1 MKKNMLV
8 RIAVGLGLAALF
20 IGLWFAIGFVGKSG
34 AWYSAIVQRLV
45 FVAVDCLCVYE
56 MITALS
62 AKGLKVTGIAY
73 FAALVWTWNDG
84 IKESAFYAFLLAL
97 MSIALH
103 LFSKR
108 MRNEDLFAEL
118 AVYVYPCLPLACL
131 LGVCTGKTVQMTQ
144 IMMLITFACPL
155 LGDTLAYFFGV
166 TMGKKKLCE
175 HISPKKTIAGS
186 IGGVIGGTLAGLCCW
201 ALQPVIAHVFGIEQ
215 TAYAL
220 WGLVALGFVLGIVGQ
235 IGDLFASSV
244 KRWAG
249 VKDFGNL
256 FPGHGG
262 MLDRIDSVLMCA
274 PIVLFAFYYL
284 L

>member
-20 IGLWFAIGFVGKSG
+20 IGLWFAIGFMGKSG
-34 AWYSAIVQRLV
+34 EWYSDIIQRLA
-45 FVAVDCLCVYE
+45 FIAVDCLCVYE
-56 MITALS
+56 MTRALS

-73 FAALVWTWNDG
+73 FAAIAWTWNGD
-84 IKESAFYAFLLAL
+84 IKEKAFYVFLLAL

-103 LFSKR
+103 LFSKKFR
-108 MRNEDLFAEL
+108 YEDLFAEL
-118 AVYVYPCLPLACL
+118 AVYVYPGLPLACL
-131 LGVCTGKTVQMTQ
+131 LGVCTGETVQMTQ
-144 IMMLITFACPL
+144 IMMLVTFACPL
-155 LGDTLAYFFGV
+155 FGDTLAYFFGV
-166 TMGKKKLCE
+166 TMGKRKLCE

-186 IGGVIGGTLAGLCCW
+186 IGGVLGGTLAGFCCW
-201 ALQPVIAHVFGIEQ
+201 ALQPMIDHVFCIEQ
-215 TAYAL
+215 TTYAL

-235 IGDLFASSV
+235 IGDLFASAV
-244 KRWAG
+244 KRFAG
-249 VKDFGNL
+249 VKDFGSL

-274 PIVLFAFYYL
+274 PVVLFAFYYL